1 MAKPSRAATIEEYNR
16 SPEEAQMALPFAAGN
31 VPASAWPEAVLS
43 AGVSWG
49 FIITNGD
56 DVALT
61 RFGSDVL
68 DTLISYK
75 EEIAAAMEANC
86 RMAAGVA
93 GGAYLDKVDVS
104 DMAKLSGEQWDEFVK
119 RVCDAYLSARI
130 KAAFDK

>member
-1 MAKPSRAATIEEYNR
+1 MAKPSRAATIDEYKR
-16 SPEEAQMALPFAAGN
+16 LPEEAQMALPFAAGN

-56 DVALT
+56 SVALT
-61 RFGSDVL
+61 RFGSDML
-68 DTLISYK
+68 DAVILYK
-75 EEIAAAMEANC
+75 DELAAAMEADC
-86 RMAAGVA
+86 RMAGGAA
-93 GGAYLDKVDVS
+93 GGAYLDKIDIS

-130 KAAFDK
+130 KAAVRK